1 MSSTK
6 PSMANCAELQRKY
19 LQELKHLEEEEE
31 KLVDSLNSLFN
42 QKTFLEDK
50 VKGVSKLIPTLKVI
64 KHEAQDLVDTIND
77 ISDSSEKISGKIRS
91 LDVARNRV
99 EECQLRVN
107 DLIDL
112 DICSQGVQAAILD
125 SDYEKGAAHVHRFL
139 SMDQSLLTKT
149 ATDMDNVSNIMKSV
163 RTLQDAA
170 SQLRAIVEHEFNDAV
185 NNEDLTSIERFFKIF
200 PLLGMHEQGI
210 KEFCTYLR
218 AKIATVAE
226 KNLKTA
232 MNIPQ
237 SDKRYGVIYAD
248 TLVLLFEGLARVID
262 THQPLIETY
271 YGPGRLLSAIK
282 VLQKE
287 CDIQMKRVYGD
298 WARARQIIKKI
309 QVINEVSRMGTSSSF
324 GKIEKIDPKDLDIL
338 IGEITLMHYRIELY
352 IKFVQ
357 RKVMADADVGV
368 PNQQEKD
375 NIIKSLENLIKD
387 SDISQCK
394 HELLSHYLRLEQY
407 YMEESIAKAVAMD
420 TLEPSQQTSSMVD
433 DTFFIVR
440 KCIRRSISTG
450 SLDGICAIINNA
462 CRALESDYCEVLKS
476 RLRQGYPSGYLDL
489 TQAYNVL
496 QTSIQHG
503 RLQSGDT
510 EQSRTAFITAL
521 NNSDSSTEYVDA
533 LCDHVLKEIEQ
544 ALPNMN
550 SRDRGKLESC
560 LSGLSSVTAN
570 LRDIIDYGMQ
580 QLRNAAV
587 KPRVHPWVDAFLNVN
602 HHFTEEELSAY
613 EAGESF
619 VQTLI
624 MNLETLLSSFKDILT
639 PSNYDAFT
647 QVLTSEV
654 TQRLE
659 KVVMKS
665 TFNRLGGLVLDKEVR
680 SLAGYIT
687 ATTSW
692 SVRDKFARLT
702 QIATALNLEQL
713 NEIYDYWGSHDGALT
728 WRLTPTELKSIMQL
742 RYVQLQCFFYIMS
755 FHPMRI
761 PRFLL

>member
-1 MSSTK
+1 MSSSNPPT
-6 PSMANCAELQRKY
+6 NYAELQRKY

-31 KLVDSLNSLFN
+31 KLVDNLNNLFN

-64 KHEAQDLVDTIND
+64 KHEAQDLVNTIND

-91 LDVARNRV
+91 LDVAKNRV

-163 RTLQDAA
+163 RTLQDAS
-170 SQLRAIVEHEFNDAV
+170 SQLRAIVEHKFNEAV
-185 NNEDLTSIERFFKIF
+185 TNEDLTSIERFFKIF
-200 PLLGMHEQGI
+200 PLLGMHEEGI

-218 AKIATVAE
+218 TKIASVAE

-232 MNIPQ
+232 MGIPP

-271 YGPGRLLSAIK
+271 YGPGRLLSAIR

-287 CDIQMKRVYGD
+287 CDVQMKRVYAD
-298 WARARQIIKKI
+298 WAKVRQINKKI
-309 QVINEVSRMGTSSSF
+309 QVVNEILRMGSSSSF

-338 IGEITLMHYRIELY
+338 IGEITLMHYRTELY

-357 RKVMADADVGV
+357 RKVMADADVGI
-368 PNQQEKD
+368 PNQEDKEK
-375 NIIKSLENLIKD
+375 IIKSLENVIKD

-407 YMEESIAKAVAMD
+407 YMDESIAKAVAMD

-462 CRALESDYCEVLKS
+462 CRALESDYCEVLKG

-510 EQSRTAFITAL
+510 EQSRTAFIIAL
-521 NNSDSSTEYVDA
+521 NNSDSSIEYVDA
-533 LCDHVLKEIEQ
+533 LCDHVMKEIEQ
-544 ALPNMN
+544 ALPKMN

-560 LSGLSSVTAN
+560 LSGLSSVTAS
-570 LRDIIDYGMQ
+570 LKDIIDYGMQ

-587 KPRVHPWVDAFLNVN
+587 KPRVHPWVDAFLNVS

-613 EAGESF
+613 EADEPF

-702 QIATALNLEQL
+702 QIATILNLEQL
-713 NEIYDYWGSHDGALT
+713 NEIYDYWGNHDGALT

-742 RYVQLQCFFYIMS
+742 RNAFIFRTDFKSDEIKRLK
-755 FHPMRI
+755 
-761 PRFLL
+761 L